1 MDKELLEHIST
12 LLGVVLKKVAPL
24 SGGDVSEVYLLET
37 VTDRFVC
44 KVNTLDNTPLLHAEK
59 IGLEVIAASKT
70 IAVPKTYD
78 CDQIGEKAF
87 LLMEFI
93 QSRTPTTS
101 YMAILG
107 RQLAALHKSCGVKIF
122 GGENDNYIGS
132 LPQSNSTH
140 NEWASFY
147 AHERLI
153 PQLKTAVDNGHLPYK
168 QIPSQEWLLK
178 RCEQLFPNVTPA
190 LLHGDLWSGNYLIS
204 DDGIPY
210 LIDPAVYYGH
220 NEVDLAMTKLFGG
233 FSNSFYDAYNE
244 YFPLE
249 NGWKERQDIY
259 QLYYLLV
266 HLNMFG
272 PSYKPS
278 VLHILSAYFT

>member
-12 LLGVVLKKVAPL
+12 LLGVVLKKATPL

-44 KVNTLDNTPLLHAEK
+44 KVNTLANSPLLHAEK
-59 IGLEVIAASKT
+59 IGLEVIAASNT
-70 IAVPKTYD
+70 IGVPKTYD
-78 CDQIGEKAF
+78 CGEKGEKAF
-87 LLMEFI
+87 LVMEFI
-93 QSRTPTTS
+93 ESRTATTS
-101 YMAILG
+101 DMSSLG
-107 RQLAALHKSCGVKIF
+107 HQLATLHMSGEVTIF

-132 LPQSNSTH
+132 LPQSNTTH
-140 NEWASFY
+140 NDWVSFY
-147 AHERLI
+147 VHERLN
-153 PQLKTAVDNGHLPYK
+153 PQLKTAVDNGQLL
-168 QIPSQEWLLK
+168 QNEIPSQEKLIE
-178 RCEQLFPNVTPA
+178 RCKQLFPNITPS

-204 DDGIPY
+204 HSGVPY

-220 NEVDLAMTKLFGG
+220 YEVDLAMTKLFGG
-233 FSNSFYDAYNE
+233 FGNSFYDAYNE
-244 YFPLE
+244 LVPLE

-278 VLHILSAYFT
+278 VLHILSTYFT